1 MAGRRYSGSTVAVRG
16 LDQLIRDFNKVNADL
31 RRDIQRELQ
40 DIAKIVSDEAKEIVV
55 RGDLF
60 ESGRLANQIRPRV
73 RGATAIVENR
83 AKRKGYAYPGIYEFG
98 VSGRMKKRRP
108 FLEPALEAKQREVIE
123 GLEDM
128 LDRVTS
134 KNGLGRGGTL

>member
-1 MAGRRYSGSTVAVRG
+1 MAGRRFSGSTVAVKG

-40 DIAKIVSDEAKEIVV
+40 EIARIVSDEAKEIVV
-55 RGDLF
+55 QGDLF
-60 ESGRLANQIRPRV
+60 ESGKLANQIRPRV
-73 RGATAIVENR
+73 RGSTAIVESR

-98 VSGRMKKRRP
+98 KSGRMKKRRP

-128 LDRVTS
+128 LGRLTS
-134 KNGLGRGGTL
+134 ENGLGRGGIL